1 MAPLKQSPHCPTGES
16 DSPPPEYPLG
26 RSAGTR
32 LPPQDPVVPH
42 RIRREWTTGTGTGTW
57 ICRTVATVHL
67 PSYLDEF
74 GFRFNRRACSSGGLA
89 FYRLLER
96 AVNQDPLDN
105 HELVAHRSPQ
115 PERPH
120 AQRLKKAPPSLDL
133 PHAKRPWRLADPA
146 PPHSGSMDAPI
157 HMKRGWPPSRGSRAC
172 RGYRLKDRAALK
184 ASWRPRR

>member
-1 MAPLKQSPHCPTGES
+1 MAPSSGSGGLPSNPKRMDHWHRDGNMDLS
-16 DSPPPEYPLG
+16 DSHDN
-26 RSAGTR
+26 AM
-32 LPPQDPVVPH
+32 
-42 RIRREWTTGTGTGTW
+42 
-57 ICRTVATVHL
+57 HL

-133 PHAKRPWRLADPA
+133 PRAKRPWRLADPA

-157 HMKRGWPPSRGSRAC
+157 HMKGGWPPSRGSRAC